1 VTLPGGRSERP
12 LAWDDLVVVGEAL
25 RAHGVDGALLVRPV
39 TPDLS
44 ALLSLRRAFLGKDAA
59 SVREL
64 PIAATAP
71 CGRFAAI
78 RFEGIDDREAASRLS
93 GLAVLVPADEAA
105 PLPDGRPYLFQLVGL
120 RVESRGGEPLGEIVD
135 VLENPGNDVWVARG
149 PAGEYLIPAVDSI
162 VLDVDL
168 AARRVVIDPI
178 PGLLPERSAPPPAG
192 DPPA

>member
-1 VTLPGGRSERP
+1 MTLPGGRSERP

>member
-1 VTLPGGRSERP
+1 MTLPGGRSGRP

-78 RFEGIDDREAASRLS
+78 RFAGIDDREAASRLS

-135 VLENPGNDVWVARG
+135 VIENPGNDLWVARG

>member
-1 VTLPGGRSERP
+1 MTLPGGRSERP
-12 LAWDDLVVVGEAL
+12 VAWDDLVVVGDVL
-25 RAHGVDGALLVRPV
+25 RSHGVDGALLVRPV
-39 TPDLS
+39 APDLS

-64 PIAATAP
+64 PIAAASP

-78 RFEGIDDREAASRLS
+78 RFEGIDDRESASRLS
-93 GLAVLVPADEAA
+93 GFAVLVPAAEAA
-105 PLPDGRPYLFQLVGL
+105 PLPDGHQYLFQLVGL

-135 VLENPGNDVWVARG
+135 VIENPGNDIWVARG
-149 PAGEYLIPAVDSI
+149 PTGEYLIPAVDSI

-178 PGLLPERSAPPPAG
+178 PGLLPERSAPKRAG